1 MNTKKAIC
9 FGEILWD
16 LFPSG
21 KKIGGAPLNVAFR
34 MTQLGIPTTMISA
47 IGSDALGE
55 DLQQAVAEKG
65 VATMLQKKKSFP
77 TGTVD
82 VSLNTMGSAQYTIP
96 MPVAWDH
103 ISYTTAIEKKVQE
116 ADCFVFGSLVARSPE
131 SKETLQ
137 RLLPLA
143 SYKVFDLNLRK
154 PHYNPTELLEWMQ
167 QADLIKCNEEELA
180 ELVREYGSNG
190 SDLEQ
195 QAAFLAAHTNSS
207 QLCITLGSN
216 GALWY
221 ENQSFLYQSGFSIK
235 VKDTV
240 GAGDSFLATLLSGIL
255 TDQPMSDNLQNACA
269 IGALVACKVGAN
281 PTINPTELINLT
293 SSGS

>member
-16 LFPSG
+16 LFPSE

-55 DLQQAVAEKG
+55 ELQHAVAEKG
-65 VATMLQKKKSFP
+65 VATLLQKKKSFP
-77 TGTVD
+77 TGTVVVTLD
-82 VSLNTMGSAQYTIP
+82 AMGSAQYSIP
-96 MPVAWDH
+96 IPVAWDH
-103 ISYTTAIEKKVQE
+103 ISYTTAMKKKVLE
-116 ADCFVFGSLVARSPE
+116 ADCFVFGSLIARSTE
-131 SKETLQ
+131 SKETLH
-137 RLLPLA
+137 RLLNLA

-180 ELVREYGSNG
+180 ALVCEYGCNAPE
-190 SDLEQ
+190 LEQ
-195 QAAFLAAHTNSS
+195 QVAFLAAYTNSS

-221 ENQSFLYQSGFSIK
+221 ENQRFLYQSGFSIT

-255 TDQPMSDNLQNACA
+255 TKQPMSENLKNACA
-269 IGALVACKVGAN
+269 VGALVASKTGAN
-281 PTINPTELINLT
+281 PTIDPTELINLT

>member
-21 KKIGGAPLNVAFR
+21 KEIGGAPFNVAFR

-47 IGSDALGE
+47 IGTDALGE
-55 DLQQAVAEKG
+55 ELQQAVAEKG
-65 VATMLQKKKSFP
+65 VTTLLQKKKPFP
-77 TGTVD
+77 TGTV
-82 VSLNTMGSAQYTIP
+82 VVTLNAMGSAQYTIP

-103 ISYTTAIEKKVQE
+103 ISYTTAIEKKVLE
-116 ADCFVFGSLVARSPE
+116 ADCFVFGSLIARSRE

-137 RLLPLA
+137 KLLSLSA
-143 SYKVFDLNLRK
+143 YKVFDLNLRK

-167 QADLIKCNEEELA
+167 QADLIKCNQEELSA
-180 ELVREYGSNG
+180 LVREYGCNAP
-190 SDLEQ
+190 DLEQ
-195 QAAFLAAHTNSS
+195 QVAFLAAHTNSS

-221 ENQSFLYQSGFSIK
+221 ENQSFLYQSGFSIT

-255 TDQPMSDNLQNACA
+255 TKQPMSDNLQNACA
-269 IGALVACKVGAN
+269 VGALVASKAGAN
-281 PTINPTELINLT
+281 PTIDPTEWITLT

>member
-55 DLQQAVAEKG
+55 ELQQAVAEKG

-116 ADCFVFGSLVARSPE
+116 ADCFVFGSLVARSTE

-154 PHYNPTELLEWMQ
+154 PHYNLTELLEWMQ
-167 QADLIKCNEEELA
+167 QANLIKCNEEELA
-180 ELVREYGSNG
+180 ELVREYGSNA

-195 QAAFLAAHTNSS
+195 QVAFLAAHTNSS

-221 ENQSFLYQSGFSIK
+221 ENQRFLYQSGFSIK

-255 TDQPMSDNLQNACA
+255 TDQPMSENLQNACA
-269 IGALVACKVGAN
+269 IGALVASKAGAN
-281 PTINPTELINLT
+281 PTISPTELINLT
-293 SSGS
+293 SRGS